1 MKMYGDHH
9 ILSHLWHDWLP
20 KVYHCSNRWC
30 PWHCHYCPF
39 IILIC
44 PPALHP
50 NSSDGQHIH
59 TKLLYLWTQQ
69 KRTKWIPI
77 PILCQ
82 FGMHELLFWL
92 TYRLAIL
99 DWEFDQ
105 KSSSLNHHPLNW
117 IPEVSLWTGNTSLE
131 GKSVTP
137 FYSWQEQTFQDAATL
152 AFMRTWSVK
161 SFEDSLSSTEQPLK
175 D

>member
-44 PPALHP
+44 PPANP

-59 TKLLYLWTQQ
+59 TQLYLQQQ

-117 IPEVSLWTGNTSLE
+117 IPEVSLLVGNRR
-131 GKSVTP
+131 KSVTP